1 MLKRLKQLQPVKL
14 QDYLLL
20 GQARLYR
27 NEQEGLALLD
37 EAVKLDK
44 TNVVSRLVR
53 GKSLIHLAKVFGNPT
68 HAEAALGDL
77 RTATELLDANAFL
90 LSRTLEAR
98 LIAAST
104 DKLTQFPNNYRTNWW
119 RAFYFDYLG
128 DDTQALQSW
137 RAMKNTRIAYFVIAL
152 FRLGKFDEALQLCDE
167 RLERY
172 PGARFT
178 EYFRALLLS
187 TQTDDPGEAL
197 AAFVRENKE
206 TLDRFNA
213 HRFHYVVY
221 CLAGQLQQAQRYSR
235 QVRDSAQE
243 FAAHGWHA
251 QLLNYRSGDLDEQTL
266 LAQAAHSAW
275 HTSKR
280 TSCSACVS
288 SPRETAPRQA
298 TTLRRP
304 LNSMPSRCWKD
315 RSVELSSP
323 NLSATR
329 HGPLNQRAV
338 GGWLALGIASECL
351 DAA

>member
-1 MLKRLKQLQPVKL
+1 MLKRLKQLQSVRL
-14 QDYLLL
+14 QDYLLI

-53 GKSLIHLAKVFGNPT
+53 GNALIHLVKVFGNPT

-77 RTATELLDANAFL
+77 RIAIELLDANAFL
-90 LSRTLEAR
+90 LSRTIEAR

-104 DKLTQFPNNYRTNWW
+104 DKLTQFPNNYRTHRW

-167 RLERY
+167 RLQRY

-213 HRFHYVVY
+213 HRFHYVLY

-251 QLLNYRSGDLDEQTL
+251 QLLNYTSGDLDEQTL
-266 LAQAAHSAW
+266 LKQAAQ
-275 HTSKR
+275 
-280 TSCSACVS
+280 SCLALIEAHFLLGMRQLAQV
-288 SPRETAPRQA
+288 TAPRQA
-298 TTLRRP
+298 TT

-329 HGPLNQRAV
+329 HGPLDQRAV
-338 GGWLALGIASECL
+338 GVWIARGIASECL